1 MLGKLTLISQSSDG
15 IERLLSVGGLSLAI
29 VTAKVMQLN
38 SCLFHS
44 KGLAEYVLVTNL
56 DDFFV
61 PQGLNFNFNDVIS
74 SIARKSIEM
83 NERRLND
90 LNRGVEKI
98 AHPYCYI
105 YVHGEVA
112 FNPTAG
118 RYRDA
123 NRIWMGQR

>member
-74 SIARKSIEM
+74 SIARKSM
-83 NERRLND
+83 
-90 LNRGVEKI
+90 K
-98 AHPYCYI
+98 
-105 YVHGEVA
+105 
-112 FNPTAG
+112 
-118 RYRDA
+118 
-123 NRIWMGQR
+123 